1 MKRFFPFLGTFLFAG
16 SLAAQASVAFAGDCA
31 KQYDGSDCWAR
42 QKVLQKK
49 LDVLYSLEEK
59 TVLRNLKDYE
69 SAVQKETIKS
79 LRRTN
84 AAFGRFK
91 DSECHSDP
99 LVEGMS
105 LQDSGAMSDSCK
117 VEWREKRIEA
127 LDIRLKRLSR

>member
-1 MKRFFPFLGTFLFAG
+1 MKRFFPVLRTFLLVG
-16 SLAAQASVAFAGDCA
+16 SLAAPASVAFARDCA
-31 KQYDGSDCWAR
+31 KQYDSSDCRER

-49 LDVLYSLEEK
+49 LDGLYSLEEK
-59 TVLRNLKDYE
+59 AVLRNLKDYE
-69 SAVQKETIKS
+69 SDVQKETIQS

-91 DSECHSDP
+91 DSECHSEP

-105 LQDSGAMSDSCK
+105 LQDSGVMSDACK